1 MKQRVWFADI
11 LRIMGIVMVIFI
23 HVISKDTHRYELET
37 YQWQFMNILN
47 GISRICVPI
56 LFMVSGMFFLDPKK
70 DIEPKTMYTKY
81 IWRLVRT
88 FLFWSIVYVLMSRF
102 RQPAQPIVD
111 EVDQTVLEIVQGY
124 FHLWF
129 LYRLTEVYIM
139 TPFLRPITRDKQLAL
154 YFLLVSFVVGIL
166 IPTINQ
172 FPVRSTATVVD
183 NGLNVDITLGYA
195 GYFMAGYV
203 LNRIQLTKNWRYGIY
218 LLGLVGFAVTII
230 GTAVRSVQ
238 DGVMYSLFYEYLTP
252 NVFFASIATFVFFKY
267 TIEPIEL
274 SDRVKKLIL
283 HFSKYSF
290 GIYLIHVL
298 VRDLIWDQGINTTFA
313 SPILSIPIMVLVVG
327 FVSYVLIW
335 VLMRLWKRTI
345 AKCQDVLNEK
355 LNRTS

>member
-1 MKQRVWFADI
+1 MKQRVWFADV
-11 LRIMGIVMVIFI
+11 LRIVAIVMVILI
-23 HVISKDTHRYELET
+23 HVISKDTHRYDLDT
-37 YQWQFMNILN
+37 YQWQFMNVLN
-47 GISRICVPI
+47 GISRICVPL

-70 DIEPKTMYTKY
+70 ELEPKTMYTKY
-81 IWRLVRT
+81 IWRLVRA
-88 FLFWSIVYVLMSRF
+88 FLFWSIIYVFMSRF
-102 RQPAQPIVD
+102 RQPDQPIVD
-111 EVDQTVLEIVQGY
+111 EVDQTMLEIVQGY

-139 TPFLRPITRDKQLAL
+139 TPFLRPLTRDKQLAL

-203 LNRIQLTKNWRYGIY
+203 LNQVQLKQNWRYGIY
-218 LLGLVGFAVTII
+218 LLGLGGFAVTII
-230 GTAVRSVQ
+230 GTAIRSMQ

-252 NVFFASIATFVFFKY
+252 NVFFAAVATFVWFKY
-267 TIEPIEL
+267 AMEQIEL
-274 SDRVKKLIL
+274 SDRVKKTIV

-298 VRDLIWDQGINTTFA
+298 VRDLIWDRGINTTFA
-313 SPILSIPIMVLVVG
+313 TPVLSIPIMVIFVG
-327 FVSYVLIW
+327 AVSYVLIW
-335 VLMRLWKRTI
+335 VLMRIWKVITTKWRKVTS
-345 AKCQDVLNEK
+345 NK
-355 LNRTS
+355 LETQ